1 MSTFSRFLPFLKPYL
16 SRMVLAGLLVMGV
29 AAINLALLRL
39 AGTLWDIITV
49 QHDQSRM
56 TDMIAVFLGLVV
68 LQGLCSM
75 GHSYLTA
82 WISQRIVADFRRHLF
97 AHLHT
102 LSVSFFARRRT
113 GELLSRLMNDV
124 TVIQSVVTE
133 TPIDSAKQL
142 VTFVGGITFLLT
154 MNWRLCLLILVLLPL
169 LVLVAKFFGRRLKS
183 LSTSI
188 QDHTAAMS
196 TLIEEVI
203 SGIRIVKSFV
213 QTQREETR
221 FAAQV
226 EQTLAL
232 TMRKA
237 GVMAVFIPVISLLTF
252 SAAAAVLWYGGRQ
265 VIDGSVSPGD
275 LFAFV
280 LFAGILIGPFS
291 SAARVFAQIR
301 EAQGAT
307 QRVFEILDTR
317 SEVSDSPTATTLSSV
332 SGHIRAE
339 HIGFAYDPRQPVLTD
354 VSFEAK
360 PGELVAI
367 VGPTGAGKTTVMNLL
382 HRFYDP
388 TEGHI
393 TVDGHDLRQVTMD
406 SWYRQIALVPQET
419 ILFGGTILDNI
430 RYGDEK
436 ASQEEVVAASRAAHA
451 HDFIMS
457 FPDQY
462 QTIVGE
468 KGINVSGGQRQR
480 IAIARAIVKNPRILL
495 LDEATSALDSE
506 SERLV
511 QEALEQLMKGRTTFV
526 IAHRL
531 TTIQRAD
538 RILVLNKGRLV
549 ETGTHAEL
557 MDRKGL
563 YQYLYTLA
571 AHRTPLVNLRR
582 KVGGGR
588 PTHSILSTLDNSQ
601 PGKACPQFFVFT
613 SRSFRSPACLQQ

>member
-1 MSTFSRFLPFLKPYL
+1 MSTFSRFLPFLRPYL

-39 AGTLWDIITV
+39 AGSLWDIITV

-56 TDMIAVFLGLVV
+56 TDMITVFLGLVI
-68 LQGLCSM
+68 LQGFCSM

-82 WISQRIVADFRRHLF
+82 WISQRIIADFRRHLF
-97 AHLHT
+97 GHLHT

-142 VTFVGGITFLLT
+142 VTFVGGIAFLLM

-169 LVLVAKFFGRRLKS
+169 LVLVAKLFGRKLKS

-221 FAAQV
+221 FATQV

-237 GVMAVFIPVISLLTF
+237 GVMAVFIPVISFLTF

-265 VIDGSVSPGD
+265 VIDGNVSPGD

-280 LFAGILIGPFS
+280 LFAGILVGPFS

-307 QRVFEILDTR
+307 QRVFEILDTG

-339 HIGFAYDPRQPVLTD
+339 HVGFAYDPRQPVLMD
-354 VSFEAK
+354 VSFDAK
-360 PGELVAI
+360 PGELIAI

-388 TEGHI
+388 TEGYI
-393 TVDGHDLRQVTMD
+393 TIDGHDLRQVTMD

-430 RYGDEK
+430 RYGNEK

-549 ETGTHAEL
+549 ETGTHTEL
-557 MDRKGL
+557 MEHKGL
-563 YQYLYTLA
+563 YQYLYTL
-571 AHRTPLVNLRR
+571 RLIELP
-582 KVGGGR
+582 
-588 PTHSILSTLDNSQ
+588 S
-601 PGKACPQFFVFT
+601 
-613 SRSFRSPACLQQ
+613 

>member
-1 MSTFSRFLPFLKPYL
+1 MSTFSRFLPFLRPYL

-29 AAINLALLRL
+29 AAVNLTLLRL

-49 QHDQSRM
+49 QRDQPKM
-56 TDMIAVFLGLVV
+56 TNMILILLGLVI

-82 WISQRIVADFRRHLF
+82 WISQRIIADFRRHLF
-97 AHLHT
+97 RHLHT

-124 TVIQSVVTE
+124 TVIQSIVTE
-133 TPIDSAKQL
+133 TPIDGAKQL
-142 VTFVGGITFLLT
+142 VTFVGGITFLLI
-154 MNWRLCLLILVLLPL
+154 MNWQLCLLILVLLPL
-169 LVLVAKFFGRRLKS
+169 LVLVAKFFGRKLKS

-203 SGIRIVKSFV
+203 SGIRVVKSFV

-221 FAAQV
+221 FAVQV
-226 EQTLAL
+226 EQTLAF
-232 TMRKA
+232 TMQKA

-307 QRVFEILDTR
+307 QRVFEILDTQA
-317 SEVSDSPTATTLSSV
+317 EVSDSPTATTLSPV
-332 SGHIRAE
+332 SGHIRAD
-339 HIGFAYDPRQPVLTD
+339 HIGFAYDPRRPVLTD

-360 PGELVAI
+360 PGELIAI

-388 TEGHI
+388 TEGTI
-393 TVDGHDLRQVTMD
+393 TIDGQDLRHVTMD

-430 RYGDEK
+430 RYGNEK
-436 ASQEEVVAASRAAHA
+436 ATQEEVVAASRAAHA
-451 HDFIMS
+451 HDFIIS

-495 LDEATSALDSE
+495 LDEATSALDGE

-557 MDRKGL
+557 MDQKGL
-563 YQYLYTLA
+563 YQYLYTL
-571 AHRTPLVNLRR
+571 RLIELP
-582 KVGGGR
+582 
-588 PTHSILSTLDNSQ
+588 S
-601 PGKACPQFFVFT
+601 
-613 SRSFRSPACLQQ
+613 

>member
-39 AGTLWDIITV
+39 AGTLWDVITV

-56 TDMIAVFLGLVV
+56 TDLITVFLGLVV

-82 WISQRIVADFRRHLF
+82 WISQRIIADFRRHLF

-102 LSVSFFARRRT
+102 LSVSFFSRRRT

-124 TVIQSVVTE
+124 TVVQSVVTE

-142 VTFVGGITFLLT
+142 VTFVGGITFLLM
-154 MNWRLCLLILVLLPL
+154 MNWRLCLLILILLPL
-169 LVLVAKFFGRRLKS
+169 LVLVAKVFGRRLKS

-307 QRVFEILDTR
+307 QRVFEILDTG

-339 HIGFAYDPRQPVLTD
+339 HIGFAYDPRQPVLAD
-354 VSFEAK
+354 ISFEAK

-388 TEGHI
+388 TEGRI
-393 TVDGHDLRQVTMD
+393 TIDGHDLRQVTMD

-430 RYGDEK
+430 RYGYEK

-563 YQYLYTLA
+563 YQYLYTL
-571 AHRTPLVNLRR
+571 RLIELP
-582 KVGGGR
+582 
-588 PTHSILSTLDNSQ
+588 S
-601 PGKACPQFFVFT
+601 
-613 SRSFRSPACLQQ
+613 

>member
-1 MSTFSRFLPFLKPYL
+1 MSTFSRFLPFLRPYL

-29 AAINLALLRL
+29 AAVNLTLLRL
-39 AGTLWDIITV
+39 AGTLWDITTV
-49 QHDQSRM
+49 QRNESKM
-56 TDMIAVFLGLVV
+56 TNMILILLGLVI

-82 WISQRIVADFRRHLF
+82 WISQRIIADFRRHLF
-97 AHLHT
+97 RHLHT

-133 TPIDSAKQL
+133 TPIDGAKQL
-142 VTFVGGITFLLT
+142 VTFVGGITFLLI
-154 MNWRLCLLILVLLPL
+154 MNWRLCLLILILLPL
-169 LVLVAKFFGRRLKS
+169 LVLVAKFFGRKLKS

-226 EQTLAL
+226 EQTLAF

-237 GVMAVFIPVISLLTF
+237 GVMAVFIPVISLLTAA
-252 SAAAAVLWYGGRQ
+252 AAAAVLWYGGQQ

-332 SGHIRAE
+332 SGHIRAD
-339 HIGFAYDPRQPVLTD
+339 HIGFAYDPRQPVLAD

-367 VGPTGAGKTTVMNLL
+367 VGPTGAGKTTAMNLL

-388 TEGHI
+388 TEGTI
-393 TVDGHDLRQVTMD
+393 TIDGQDLRHVTMD

-430 RYGDEK
+430 RYGNEK
-436 ASQEEVVAASRAAHA
+436 ATQEEVVVASRAAHA

-495 LDEATSALDSE
+495 LDEATSALDGE

-557 MDRKGL
+557 IDQKGL
-563 YQYLYTLA
+563 YQYLYTL
-571 AHRTPLVNLRR
+571 RLIEL
-582 KVGGGR
+582 
-588 PTHSILSTLDNSQ
+588 PT
-601 PGKACPQFFVFT
+601 
-613 SRSFRSPACLQQ
+613 

>member
-29 AAINLALLRL
+29 AAVNLTLLRL

-49 QHDQSRM
+49 QRDQPKM
-56 TDMIAVFLGLVV
+56 TNMILILLGLVI

-82 WISQRIVADFRRHLF
+82 WISQRIIADFRRHLF
-97 AHLHT
+97 RHLHT

-124 TVIQSVVTE
+124 TVIQSIVTE
-133 TPIDSAKQL
+133 TPIDGAKQL
-142 VTFVGGITFLLT
+142 VTFVGGITFLLI
-154 MNWRLCLLILVLLPL
+154 MNWQLCLLILVLLPL
-169 LVLVAKFFGRRLKS
+169 LVLVAKFFGRKLKS

-203 SGIRIVKSFV
+203 SGIRVVKSFV

-221 FAAQV
+221 FAVQV
-226 EQTLAL
+226 EQTLAF
-232 TMRKA
+232 TMQKA

-307 QRVFEILDTR
+307 QRVFEILDTQP
-317 SEVSDSPTATTLSSV
+317 EVSDSPTATTLPAV
-332 SGHIRAE
+332 SGHIRAD
-339 HIGFAYDPRQPVLTD
+339 HIGFAYDPRQPVLMD

-360 PGELVAI
+360 PGELIAI
-367 VGPTGAGKTTVMNLL
+367 VGPTGSGKTTVMNLL

-388 TEGHI
+388 TEGVI
-393 TVDGHDLRQVTMD
+393 TIDGRDLRHVTMD

-430 RYGDEK
+430 RYGNEK
-436 ASQEEVVAASRAAHA
+436 ATQEEVVAASRAAHA

-495 LDEATSALDSE
+495 LDEATSALDGE

-511 QEALEQLMKGRTTFV
+511 QEALEELMKGRTTFV

-557 MDRKGL
+557 MDQKGL
-563 YQYLYTLA
+563 YQYLYTL
-571 AHRTPLVNLRR
+571 RLIELP
-582 KVGGGR
+582 
-588 PTHSILSTLDNSQ
+588 S
-601 PGKACPQFFVFT
+601 
-613 SRSFRSPACLQQ
+613 

>member
-56 TDMIAVFLGLVV
+56 TDLISVFLGLVV

-142 VTFVGGITFLLT
+142 VTFIGGIAFLLT

-188 QDHTAAMS
+188 QDQTAALS

-213 QTQREETR
+213 QSQREETR

-226 EQTLAL
+226 EQTLVLAMRRAG
-232 TMRKA
+232 TMA
-237 GVMAVFIPVISLLTF
+237 MFIPVISLLTF
-252 SAAAAVLWYGGRQ
+252 SAAAAVLWYGGHQ

-317 SEVSDSPTATTLSSV
+317 AEVSDSPTATPLSTV
-332 SGHIRAE
+332 SGRIRAE
-339 HIGFAYDPRQPVLTD
+339 HVSFAYDPRQPVLTD
-354 VSFEAK
+354 VSFEAR

-367 VGPTGAGKTTVMNLL
+367 VGPTGAGKTTAMNLL

-393 TVDGHDLRQVTMD
+393 TIDGQDLRQITME
-406 SWYRQIALVPQET
+406 SWYRHIALVPQET

-430 RYGDEK
+430 RYGNRAATE
-436 ASQEEVVAASRAAHA
+436 EEVAAASRAAHA

-457 FPDQY
+457 FPDKY

-563 YQYLYTLA
+563 YQYLYTL
-571 AHRTPLVNLRR
+571 RLIELP
-582 KVGGGR
+582 
-588 PTHSILSTLDNSQ
+588 S
-601 PGKACPQFFVFT
+601 
-613 SRSFRSPACLQQ
+613 

>member
-29 AAINLALLRL
+29 AATNLALLRL

-56 TDMIAVFLGLVV
+56 TDMITSFLGLVI

-82 WISQRIVADFRRHLF
+82 WISQRIIADFRRHLF

-113 GELLSRLMNDV
+113 GELLSRLMSDV

-142 VTFVGGITFLLT
+142 VTFLGGITFLLT
-154 MNWRLCLLILVLLPL
+154 MNWRLSLLILVLLPL
-169 LVLVAKFFGRRLKS
+169 LVLVAKVFGRKLKS

-188 QDHTAAMS
+188 QDHTATMS
-196 TLIEEVI
+196 TLVEEVI
-203 SGIRIVKSFV
+203 SGIRVVKSFV
-213 QTQREETR
+213 QTQREEAR

-265 VIDGSVSPGD
+265 VIEGTVSPGD
-275 LFAFV
+275 LVAFV

-317 SEVSDSPTATTLSSV
+317 SDVSDSPAATSLSTV

-339 HIGFAYDPRQPVLTD
+339 HVGFAYDPRQPVLTD
-354 VSFEAK
+354 VSFDAR
-360 PGELVAI
+360 PGHLIAI
-367 VGPTGAGKTTVMNLL
+367 VVPTGAGKTTVMNLL

-388 TEGHI
+388 TAGHI
-393 TVDGHDLRQVTMD
+393 TIDGHDLRQVTLD
-406 SWYRQIALVPQET
+406 SWYRQVGLVSQET
-419 ILFGGTILDNI
+419 ILFGGTIFDNI

-436 ASQEEVVAASRAAHA
+436 ASEDIVMAASRAAHA

-462 QTIVGE
+462 QTIIGE
-468 KGINVSGGQRQR
+468 KGINLSGGQRQR

-563 YQYLYTLA
+563 YQYLYTL
-571 AHRTPLVNLRR
+571 RLIELP
-582 KVGGGR
+582 
-588 PTHSILSTLDNSQ
+588 S
-601 PGKACPQFFVFT
+601 
-613 SRSFRSPACLQQ
+613 

>member
-1 MSTFSRFLPFLKPYL
+1 MSTFKRFLPFLKPYL
-16 SRMVLAGLLVMGV
+16 SRMLLAGLLVMGV

-39 AGTLWDIITV
+39 AGTLWDVITV
-49 QHDQSRM
+49 QHDSLRM
-56 TDMIAVFLGLVV
+56 TELIAVFLGLVV
-68 LQGLCSM
+68 IQGLCSM

-82 WISQRIVADFRRHLF
+82 WVSQRIVANFRTHLF
-97 AHLHT
+97 AHLQT
-102 LSVSFFARRRT
+102 FSVSFFSRRRT

-133 TPIDSAKQL
+133 TPIDTAKQL
-142 VTFVGGITFLLT
+142 VTFVGGIAFLLT

-169 LVLVAKFFGRRLKS
+169 LVFVAKFFGRRLKS

-188 QDHTAAMS
+188 QDQTAALS

-213 QTQREETR
+213 QTNREATR
-221 FAAQV
+221 FTTQV
-226 EQTLAL
+226 EQTLSL
-232 TMRKA
+232 TMRRA
-237 GVMAVFIPVISLLTF
+237 GIMAVFIPVISLLTF

-265 VIDGSVSPGD
+265 VIDGTVSPGD

-307 QRVFEILDTR
+307 QRVFEILDTHT
-317 SEVSDSPTATTLSSV
+317 EVSDSPTAVSLAGV

-339 HIGFAYDPRQPVLTD
+339 HVGFAYDPRQPVLTD
-354 VSFEAK
+354 LSFEAK

-367 VGPTGAGKTTVMNLL
+367 VGPTGAGKTTAINLI

-393 TVDGHDLRQVTMD
+393 TIDGHDLRQVTLE

-430 RYGDEK
+430 RYGNRE
-436 ASQEEVVAASRAAHA
+436 ASEEAVKEASRAAHA
-451 HDFIMS
+451 HEFIMS

-462 QTIVGE
+462 QTVVGE

-480 IAIARAIVKNPRILL
+480 IAIARAILKNPRILL

-549 ETGTHAEL
+549 ESGTHGEL

-563 YQYLYTLA
+563 YHYLYTL
-571 AHRTPLVNLRR
+571 RLTELP
-582 KVGGGR
+582 
-588 PTHSILSTLDNSQ
+588 S
-601 PGKACPQFFVFT
+601 
-613 SRSFRSPACLQQ
+613 

>member
-1 MSTFSRFLPFLKPYL
+1 MSTFKRFLPFLRPYF
-16 SRMVLAGLLVMGV
+16 SRMLLAGLLVMGV

-39 AGTLWDIITV
+39 AGSLWDVITV
-49 QHDQSRM
+49 QHDAARM
-56 TDMIAVFLGLVV
+56 TELIALFLGLVI

-82 WISQRIVADFRRHLF
+82 WVSQHIVADFRTHLF
-97 AHLHT
+97 AHLQT

-133 TPIDSAKQL
+133 TPIDTAKQL
-142 VTFVGGITFLLT
+142 VTFVGGIAFLLA

-169 LVLVAKFFGRRLKS
+169 LVVVAKFFGRRLKS

-188 QDHTAAMS
+188 QDQTAALS

-203 SGIRIVKSFV
+203 SGIRIVKYFV
-213 QTQREETR
+213 QSKREETR
-221 FAAQV
+221 FTAQV
-226 EQTLAL
+226 DQTLSL
-232 TMRKA
+232 TMRRA
-237 GVMAVFIPVISLLTF
+237 GIMAVFIPVISLLTF
-252 SAAAAVLWYGGRQ
+252 SAAAAVLWYGGHQ
-265 VIDGSVSPGD
+265 VIDGAVSPGD

-307 QRVFEILDTR
+307 ERVFEILDQR
-317 SEVSDSPTATTLSSV
+317 SELSDSPGATILSSV
-332 SGHIRAE
+332 SGHINVE
-339 HIGFAYDPRQPVLTD
+339 HVSFAYDPRQPVLTD

-367 VGPTGAGKTTVMNLL
+367 VGPTGAGKTTVINLI

-388 TEGHI
+388 AEGRI
-393 TVDGHDLRQVTMD
+393 TIDGKDLRRITLE

-430 RYGDEK
+430 RYGNREATDE
-436 ASQEEVVAASRAAHA
+436 AVQEASRAAHA
-451 HDFIMS
+451 HDFIMG
-457 FPDQY
+457 FPDRY
-462 QTIVGE
+462 HTVVGE

-480 IAIARAIVKNPRILL
+480 IAIARAILKNPRILL

-511 QEALEQLMKGRTTFV
+511 QQALEQLMKGRTTFV

-549 ETGTHAEL
+549 ETGTHSEL

-563 YQYLYTLA
+563 YHYLFTL
-571 AHRTPLVNLRR
+571 RLTELP
-582 KVGGGR
+582 
-588 PTHSILSTLDNSQ
+588 S
-601 PGKACPQFFVFT
+601 
-613 SRSFRSPACLQQ
+613 

>member
-1 MSTFSRFLPFLKPYL
+1 
-16 SRMVLAGLLVMGV
+16 MVLAGLLVMGV
-29 AAINLALLRL
+29 AGINLALLRL
-39 AGTLWDIITV
+39 AGTLWDVITV

-56 TDMIAVFLGLVV
+56 TDLITIFLGLVV

-82 WISQRIVADFRRHLF
+82 WISQRIVADFRQHLF

-133 TPIDSAKQL
+133 TPIDSAKQF
-142 VTFVGGITFLLT
+142 VTFVGGIAFLLT

-183 LSTSI
+183 LSASI
-188 QDHTAAMS
+188 QDQTAALS

-221 FAAQV
+221 FAIQV
-226 EQTLAL
+226 ERTLST
-232 TMRKA
+232 TMQRA
-237 GVMAVFIPVISLLTF
+237 GIMAVFIPVISLLTF

-317 SEVSDSPTATTLSSV
+317 SEVSDSPTAVSLSSV
-332 SGHIRAE
+332 SGHIQAE
-339 HIGFAYDPRQPVLTD
+339 HISFAYDPRQPVLTD

-388 TEGHI
+388 TEGRI
-393 TVDGHDLRQVTMD
+393 TIDGQDLRQVTME

-430 RYGDEK
+430 RYGNRE
-436 ASQEEVVAASRAAHA
+436 ATEENVTAASRAAHA

-457 FPDQY
+457 FPDRY

-511 QEALEQLMKGRTTFV
+511 QEALELLMKGRTTFV

-538 RILVLNKGRLV
+538 RILVFNKGRLV

-563 YQYLYTLA
+563 YQYLYTL
-571 AHRTPLVNLRR
+571 RLTELP
-582 KVGGGR
+582 
-588 PTHSILSTLDNSQ
+588 S
-601 PGKACPQFFVFT
+601 
-613 SRSFRSPACLQQ
+613 

>member
-1 MSTFSRFLPFLKPYL
+1 MSTFKRFLPFLRPYFP
-16 SRMVLAGLLVMGV
+16 RMLCAGLLVMAV

-39 AGTLWDIITV
+39 AGKLWDVITV
-49 QHDQSRM
+49 QRDAERM
-56 TDMIAVFLGLVV
+56 TELVALFLGLVV

-82 WISQRIVADFRRHLF
+82 WVSQHIVADFRRHLF
-97 AHLHT
+97 AHLQT

-133 TPIDSAKQL
+133 TPIDTAKQL
-142 VTFVGGITFLLT
+142 VTFVGGIAFLLA

-169 LVLVAKFFGRRLKS
+169 LVIVAKFFGRRLKS

-188 QDHTAAMS
+188 QDQTAGLS

-213 QTQREETR
+213 QTKREETR
-221 FAAQV
+221 FSAQIG
-226 EQTLAL
+226 QTLAL
-232 TMRKA
+232 TMRRA
-237 GVMAVFIPVISLLTF
+237 AIMALFIPVISLLTF

-265 VIDGSVSPGD
+265 VIDDAVSPGD

-307 QRVFEILDTR
+307 ERVFEILDTQ
-317 SEVSDSPTATTLSSV
+317 SDVGDAPNAVTLSNV
-332 SGHIRAE
+332 FGHIKVE
-339 HIGFAYDPRQPVLTD
+339 HVSFAYDPRQPVLTD
-354 VSFEAK
+354 LSFEAQS
-360 PGELVAI
+360 GELIAI
-367 VGPTGAGKTTVMNLL
+367 VGPTGAGKTTVMNLI

-388 TEGHI
+388 TEGQI
-393 TVDGHDLRQVTMD
+393 TIDGQDLRRVTLE

-430 RYGDEK
+430 RYGNRDAAEE
-436 ASQEEVVAASRAAHA
+436 AVQEASRAAHA
-451 HDFIMS
+451 HEFIMG
-457 FPDQY
+457 FPDGY
-462 QTIVGE
+462 LTIVGE
-468 KGINVSGGQRQR
+468 KGINISGGQRQR
-480 IAIARAIVKNPRILL
+480 IAIARAILKNPRVLL

-511 QEALEQLMKGRTTFV
+511 QEALEELMKGRTTFV

-538 RILVLNKGRLV
+538 RILVLNRGRLV
-549 ETGTHAEL
+549 EAGTHHEL
-557 MDRKGL
+557 MDRQGL
-563 YQYLYTLA
+563 YHYLYTL
-571 AHRTPLVNLRR
+571 RLTELP
-582 KVGGGR
+582 
-588 PTHSILSTLDNSQ
+588 S
-601 PGKACPQFFVFT
+601 
-613 SRSFRSPACLQQ
+613 

>member
-39 AGTLWDIITV
+39 AGTLWDVITV

-56 TDMIAVFLGLVV
+56 TDMIIVFLGLVV

-82 WISQRIVADFRRHLF
+82 WISQRIIADFRRHLF

-102 LSVSFFARRRT
+102 LSVSFFSRRRT

-142 VTFVGGITFLLT
+142 VTFIGGITFLLM

-169 LVLVAKFFGRRLKS
+169 LVLVAKVFGRRLKS

-221 FAAQV
+221 FAVQV

-291 SAARVFAQIR
+291 SAARVFAQVR

-307 QRVFEILDTR
+307 QRVFEILDTG
-317 SEVSDSPTATTLSSV
+317 SEVRDSPTATTLSPV

-339 HIGFAYDPRQPVLTD
+339 HIDFSYDPRQPVLTD
-354 VSFEAK
+354 ISFEAK

-367 VGPTGAGKTTVMNLL
+367 VGPTGAGKTTLMNLL

-388 TEGHI
+388 TEGYI
-393 TVDGHDLRQVTMD
+393 TIDGHDLRQVTMD

-436 ASQEEVVAASRAAHA
+436 AGQEEVVAASRAAHA

-480 IAIARAIVKNPRILL
+480 IAIARAIVKNPRVLL

-557 MDRKGL
+557 MNQKGL
-563 YQYLYTLA
+563 YQYLYTL
-571 AHRTPLVNLRR
+571 RLIELP
-582 KVGGGR
+582 
-588 PTHSILSTLDNSQ
+588 S
-601 PGKACPQFFVFT
+601 
-613 SRSFRSPACLQQ
+613 

>member
-1 MSTFSRFLPFLKPYL
+1 MSTLSRFFPFLKPYL

-29 AAINLALLRL
+29 AGINLALLRL
-39 AGTLWDIITV
+39 AGSLWDIITV
-49 QHDQSRM
+49 QRDQARM
-56 TDMIAVFLGLVV
+56 TDMIAIFLGLVV

-82 WISQRIVADFRRHLF
+82 WISQRIISDFRQHLF
-97 AHLHT
+97 GHLHT
-102 LSVSFFARRRT
+102 LSVNFFARRRT

-142 VTFVGGITFLLT
+142 VTFVGGIAFLLT

-169 LVLVAKFFGRRLKS
+169 LVLVAKFFGRKLKS

-213 QTQREETR
+213 QTQREERR
-221 FAAQV
+221 FAAQI

-237 GVMAVFIPVISLLTF
+237 GVMAVFIPIISLLTF

-280 LFAGILIGPFS
+280 LFAGILVGPFS

-307 QRVFEILDTR
+307 QRVFEILDTS
-317 SEVSDSPTATTLSSV
+317 SEVSDSPTAISLPIV

-339 HIGFAYDPRQPVLTD
+339 HVGFAYDPRQPVLKD

-388 TEGHI
+388 TEGSI
-393 TVDGHDLRQVTMD
+393 TIDGQDLRQVTMD

-430 RYGDEK
+430 RYGNEK
-436 ASQEEVVAASRAAHA
+436 ASQEEVVTASRAAHA

-557 MDRKGL
+557 MDHKGL
-563 YQYLYTLA
+563 YQYLYTL
-571 AHRTPLVNLRR
+571 RLIELP
-582 KVGGGR
+582 
-588 PTHSILSTLDNSQ
+588 S
-601 PGKACPQFFVFT
+601 
-613 SRSFRSPACLQQ
+613 

>member
-56 TDMIAVFLGLVV
+56 TDMITVFLGLVV
-68 LQGLCSM
+68 LQGFCSM

-82 WISQRIVADFRRHLF
+82 WISQHIVADFRRYLF

-102 LSVSFFARRRT
+102 LSVNFFARRRT

-142 VTFVGGITFLLT
+142 VTFIGGIAFLLT

-169 LVLVAKFFGRRLKS
+169 LVLVAKIFGRRLKS

-188 QDHTAAMS
+188 QDHTATLS
-196 TLIEEVI
+196 TLTEEVI

-213 QTQREETR
+213 QTQREENR
-221 FAAQV
+221 FGAQV

-232 TMRKA
+232 TMNRA
-237 GVMAVFIPVISLLTF
+237 GVMAIFIPVISLLTF
-252 SAAAAVLWYGGRQ
+252 SVAAAVVWYGGRQ

-307 QRVFEILDTR
+307 QRVFEILDTH
-317 SEVSDSPTATTLSSV
+317 SEVSDAPTATPLSTV

-339 HIGFAYDPRQPVLTD
+339 HVSFAYDPRQPVLTD

-393 TVDGHDLRQVTMD
+393 TIDGQGLRQVTMD
-406 SWYRQIALVPQET
+406 SWYRQISLVPQET
-419 ILFGGTILDNI
+419 ILFGGTIFDNI
-430 RYGDEK
+430 RYGNEK
-436 ASQEEVVAASRAAHA
+436 ATQEEVAAASRAAYA

-462 QTIVGE
+462 QTVMGE
-468 KGINVSGGQRQR
+468 KGINLSGGQRQR

-557 MDRKGL
+557 IDRKGL
-563 YQYLYTLA
+563 YQYLYTL
-571 AHRTPLVNLRR
+571 RLIELP
-582 KVGGGR
+582 
-588 PTHSILSTLDNSQ
+588 S
-601 PGKACPQFFVFT
+601 
-613 SRSFRSPACLQQ
+613 